1 MKNIE
6 EGKVSWFVS
15 LFGSENEKELLRDFL
30 DLPNCRLVQAK
41 EKNKGCYLTA
51 SRFSNLADDEEV
63 CESAK
68 KLLTMI
74 KAFAK
79 IELGGDFQ
87 SINVGGRGKIV
98 VDSENAA
105 TIIRSLDGNVEGNAD
120 VFTSGITA
128 TATFKANVA
137 NVVIQD
143 EDDNVVHQE
152 SLTRPERWFDHYL
165 NRCDEEIDR
174 VVFDAL
180 YHFAQ
185 VTSWFSLYEIYEHIT
200 FDICDESNNKAKDK
214 MIKDGWVDEGKL
226 NDFLFSA
233 QYYDVVGGAKDAYL
247 GSESSRHSLA
257 QYLKDLRKQKKSKAD
272 NPQDNIMHLPEAEN
286 LMGHILEKWLKSKQT
301 S

>member
-1 MKNIE
+1 
-6 EGKVSWFVS
+6 
-15 LFGSENEKELLRDFL
+15 
-30 DLPNCRLVQAK
+30 
-41 EKNKGCYLTA
+41 
-51 SRFSNLADDEEV
+51 
-63 CESAK
+63 
-68 KLLTMI
+68 MI

-79 IELGGDFQ
+79 IELGGDFPIYQ
-87 SINVGGRGKIV
+87 CRGRGKIV

-214 MIKDGWVDEGKL
+214 MIKMDG
-226 NDFLFSA
+226 
-233 QYYDVVGGAKDAYL
+233 
-247 GSESSRHSLA
+247 
-257 QYLKDLRKQKKSKAD
+257 
-272 NPQDNIMHLPEAEN
+272 
-286 LMGHILEKWLKSKQT
+286 
-301 S
+301 

>member
-1 MKNIE
+1 VKNME
-6 EGKVSWFVS
+6 EGEVSWFVS
-15 LFGSENEKELLRDFL
+15 LFGSENEKELLRGFL

-74 KAFAK
+74 RAFAK

-98 VDSENAA
+98 VDNENAA
-105 TIIRSLDGNVEGNAD
+105 TIIRSLDGNVDGKAD
-120 VFTSGITA
+120 VYISGITA
-128 TATFKANVA
+128 TATFKANVP

-143 EDDNVVHQE
+143 DDGNVVHQE
-152 SLTRPERWFDHYL
+152 RLTRPERWFDYYL

-174 VVFDAL
+174 KVFDAL

-185 VTSWFSLYEIYEHIT
+185 VTSWFSLYKIYELIT
-200 FDICDESNNKAKDK
+200 FDIYDESGNKAKNK
-214 MIKDGWVDEGKL
+214 MIKDGWVDEGEL
-226 NDFLFSA
+226 NLFLFSA

-247 GSESSRHSLA
+247 GLESARHSWA
-257 QYLKDLRKQKKSKAD
+257 QYLKDLRKRKRSKAD
-272 NPQDNIMHLPEAEN
+272 NPQDSIMHLPEAEN
-286 LMGHILEKWLKSKQT
+286 LMRNILEKWLKSKQT